1 MTLATNLKAVYRAC
15 NPNVP
20 LESDDTRYVDLSE
33 VRGTHNIV
41 NDIAKR
47 INFSDEG
54 QFHQQL
60 FTGHRGSGKTT
71 ELLRLKTELEKQNFF
86 VIYLDAGEQ
95 LDLGNLNYLDVLLSM
110 AKEIES
116 QVRHRE
122 IALNSDLLDD
132 LKTWFFERVIDDEK
146 NNTETVA
153 VEAKAKMGIK
163 IPLIGELFSSAV
175 ADIKS
180 ASTRR
185 ESTRQKIERELT
197 VFIAKLNALIGNAR
211 SEVKKRQYHDL
222 VLIVDGLEKMA
233 YSKAANTEY
242 SNHQELFVLHAEQM
256 KAPQCHIIY
265 TIPITLAYNKNLG
278 ADFNSE
284 TIVLPMVKMNDKG
297 IACLRQIIENRVD
310 LSQTFE
316 APSDVTALI
325 ERSGGVVR
333 DLMRL
338 IQDAVIN
345 TDGLKI
351 GREEIANACTTLT
364 RDYERMLQNSEI
376 KALFWVHKNQRVT
389 GEPIYARS
397 LSERIILE
405 YQNGVRW
412 AALHPAVL
420 AVPWLQRAF
429 AEAET
434 EEAAI
439 PQNG

>member
-41 NDIAKR
+41 NDISKR
-47 INFSDEG
+47 INFCDEG

-71 ELLRLKTELEKQNFF
+71 ELLRLKTELEKQKFF

-95 LDLGNLNYLDVLLSM
+95 LDLGNLNYLDVLLSI
-110 AKEIES
+110 AKEIEAQLRAS
-116 QVRHRE
+116 D
-122 IALNSDLLDD
+122 IALNPVLLDD
-132 LKTWFFERVIDDEK
+132 LCQWFSERVIEENQSSELSGSGK
-146 NNTETVA
+146 SQA
-153 VEAKAKMGIK
+153 EAGIEIPFFAK
-163 IPLIGELFSSAV
+163 LLSSITAE
-175 ADIKS
+175 IKS
-180 ASTRR
+180 GSSRR
-185 ESTRQKIERELT
+185 VSTRQKLEQELA
-197 VFIAKLNALIGNAR
+197 VFISKLNALIGNAR
-211 SEVKKRQYHDL
+211 DEVKRHQYADL
-222 VLIVDGLEKMA
+222 VLVVDGLEKMA
-233 YSKAANTEY
+233 YRLMEDGY
-242 SNHQELFVLHAEQM
+242 SNHAHVFVLHAEQM

-284 TIVLPMVKMNDKG
+284 TIVLPMVKMNDQG

-310 LSQTFE
+310 LSQTFD

-376 KALFWVHKNQRVT
+376 KALFWVHKNKRVT
-389 GEPIYARS
+389 GELIYARS

-429 AEAET
+429 AEAEA
-434 EEAAI
+434 EEAAT